1 MKDREKD
8 LAGIKAS
15 IELLKE
21 SKDKVMNHKNLD
33 DDTKEKRCAEIDK
46 AISENYDR
54 ALRLLNASREEV
66 DNVKYGT
73 VSKEYIDKYERRLK
87 SKGITDEQLQRKE
100 EVVVLTGEGEET
112 GKRKRRRKS
121 SNEKSISSDYSFDGS
136 KIERLSDE
144 EELMRK
150 TLVKDDND
158 LNRRRHRR
166 TATASDTPI
175 KETVTDVVVDVI
187 TEKKVKPV
195 NEDSA
200 KSVVIEGGNI
210 ENRPKQESKRVLGGG
225 KKEKKTPNFN
235 IGDIPQYVQYDVL
248 PLPSNGECYAHK
260 KNRIPV
266 SYLTASDE
274 NIIASPNMYRDDVII
289 DTILSRKVLDKDI
302 DVRDLCKGDRDAIIL
317 WLRAT
322 GYGSDFPIIAKHPR
336 TGKEYPINVKLDT
349 FKYLPFNL
357 EGDENGHFEYVTQ
370 SGDIIKFK
378 FLSVKE
384 EDEVTEDILRKTT
397 DYERFLSI
405 KYLNRL
411 SESIS
416 GLTLEADDKKDF
428 DDCILDIKDILDY
441 DNIEFTPENAYMD
454 SITKYMYRHTVSVNG
469 NDEEEFVKNYI
480 DNMRA
485 KEAFDY
491 RAFINDNK
499 PGVNLKIKVNVPES
513 DGGDSFETF
522 LTIDNFVFS
531 NV

>member
-46 AISENYDR
+46 AISENYGR

-121 SNEKSISSDYSFDGS
+121 SNEKSISSEYSFDGS

-200 KSVVIEGGNI
+200 KSVVIEGGSI

-322 GYGSDFPIIAKHPR
+322 GYGSDFPIIAK
-336 TGKEYPINVKLDT
+336 
-349 FKYLPFNL
+349 
-357 EGDENGHFEYVTQ
+357 
-370 SGDIIKFK
+370 
-378 FLSVKE
+378 
-384 EDEVTEDILRKTT
+384 
-397 DYERFLSI
+397 
-405 KYLNRL
+405 NR
-411 SESIS
+411 
-416 GLTLEADDKKDF
+416 
-428 DDCILDIKDILDY
+428 
-441 DNIEFTPENAYMD
+441 
-454 SITKYMYRHTVSVNG
+454 
-469 NDEEEFVKNYI
+469 
-480 DNMRA
+480 
-485 KEAFDY
+485 
-491 RAFINDNK
+491 
-499 PGVNLKIKVNVPES
+499 
-513 DGGDSFETF
+513 
-522 LTIDNFVFS
+522 
-531 NV
+531 